1 MSNNCDPCA
10 SRNNRWVRHHTKN
23 IITND
28 DARTNL
34 ITFKQHNV
42 VFRMSIAKSTFVDP
56 EAGTIYGYFQQ
67 TYGPSTES
75 VNIPSCANTVVAF
88 SGWVDPSLPNPPPPG
103 SSNNPLALANTKYNL
118 LQATNKFVTLGGGN
132 DNGLITNTLL
142 TTTYLT
148 YFNQKLFTT
157 PSGSQYTGIVF
168 DVESIDTSVPIQTL
182 INSFTTV
189 FQAAKNNG
197 YMVMVTVSYD
207 GAGIGA
213 GTPSLMSSFFSSPY
227 IDYLIPQIYQNG
239 NESPP
244 PVTAQGVDWT
254 PWKTAVPKIAV
265 AIPFPNQYAITK
277 AFFSQCFGI
286 TLSGFFGWDN
296 IDTPPSC
303 DSLPSSLPCSGGGG
317 GGGSGANG
325 SVIINITNSS
335 ATTLL
340 VGGTTVAA
348 NGGTYNTTQNISF
361 TLPVTFNTL
370 PINNNAAIACSTS
383 ELDLNYGY
391 GNSGPLTNILASGTF
406 NGVALFNE
414 PVGATPASSNKIG
427 TPTSATGQILNI
439 TFIDNP

>member
-67 TYGPSTES
+67 TYGSSTES
-75 VNIPSCANTVVAF
+75 VNKPSCANTVVSF
-88 SGWVDPSLPNPPPPG
+88 SGWVDPS
-103 SSNNPLALANTKYNL
+103 STTAVQNPLALANAQYST
-118 LQATNKFVTLGGGN
+118 LQAPNKFVTLGGGN
-132 DNGLITNTLL
+132 TTITNTLL

-168 DVESIDTSVPIQTL
+168 DVENIDTSVPIQTL
-182 INSFTTV
+182 INSFISV

-197 YMVMVTVSYD
+197 YTVMVTVGHD
-207 GAGIGA
+207 GYGSI
-213 GTPSLMSSFFSSPY
+213 PSLMPTFLSSPY
-227 IDYLIPQIYQNG
+227 IDYLIPQLYDAGDCSDNPLLQTNTVWP
-239 NESPP
+239 NTNWSSW
-244 PVTAQGVDWT
+244 ASA
-254 PWKTAVPKIAV
+254 KPKIV
-265 AIPFPNQYAITK
+265 AGITFEPLYCQ
-277 AFFSQCFGI
+277 AQQFFQSLPTPI
-286 TLSGFFGWDN
+286 TLSGYIVWNNATLWAPG
-296 IDTPPSC
+296 TPS
-303 DSLPSSLPCSGGGG
+303 PCSGSGPTPSG
-317 GGGSGANG
+317 GANG

-335 ATTLL
+335 AESLT

-348 NGGTYNTTQNISF
+348 NGGTYTTTESISF
-361 TLPVTFNTL
+361 TLAVIFNTL

-439 TFIDNP
+439 TFTDNP